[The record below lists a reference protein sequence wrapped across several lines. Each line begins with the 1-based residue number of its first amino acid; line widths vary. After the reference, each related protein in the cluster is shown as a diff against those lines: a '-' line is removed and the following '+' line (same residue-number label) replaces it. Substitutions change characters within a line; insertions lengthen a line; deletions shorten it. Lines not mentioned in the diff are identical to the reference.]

1 LAKIGIP
8 MRFMLIAIIKFY
20 KYFISPL
27 LGSNC
32 RFYPSCSSYSLEA
45 LQRHGAIIGCYL
57 TLKRLLKCHPF
68 HEGGIDPV
76 PEKFG
81 NKNG

>member
-1 LAKIGIP
+1 

-45 LQRHGAIIGCYL
+45 LQRHGAIIGSYL
-57 TLKRLLKCHPF
+57 TLRRLLKCHPF

>member
-1 LAKIGIP
+1 
-8 MRFMLIAIIKFY
+8 MRFILIAIIRFY

-27 LGSNC
+27 LGNRC

-45 LQRHGAIIGCYL
+45 LQLHGAIIGSYL

>member
-1 LAKIGIP
+1 
-8 MRFMLIAIIKFY
+8 MLIAIIKFY

-45 LQRHGAIIGCYL
+45 LQRHGAIIGSYL
-57 TLKRLLKCHPF
+57 TLRRLLKCQPF

>member
-1 LAKIGIP
+1 
-8 MRFMLIAIIKFY
+8 MLIAIIRFY

-27 LGSNC
+27 LGNSC

-45 LQRHGAIIGCYL
+45 LQLHGAIIGSYL
-57 TLKRLLKCHPF
+57 TLKRLLRCHPF

>member
-1 LAKIGIP
+1 
-8 MRFMLIAIIKFY
+8 MLIAIIKFY
-20 KYFISPL
+20 KYFISPV
-27 LGSNC
+27 LGDRC
-32 RFYPSCSSYSLEA
+32 RFYPSCSNYSLEA
-45 LQRHGAIIGCYL
+45 LQLHGALIGSYL
-57 TLKRLLKCHPF
+57 TLRRLLRCHPF

>member
-1 LAKIGIP
+1 
-8 MRFMLIAIIKFY
+8 MRFILIAILRFY

-27 LGSNC
+27 LGNRC

-45 LQRHGAIIGCYL
+45 LQLHGAIIGSYL